1 MMCWQRR
8 IYFNGEKIFVYRA
21 GLRGMIHAVLRVTIK
36 YVFGSCTFVE
46 FVVPRV
52 ASCAFMWAERL
63 LPFGEEKKS
72 MQGCRWVRVFSRW
85 MRIS

>member
-1 MMCWQRR
+1 
-8 IYFNGEKIFVYRA
+8 
-21 GLRGMIHAVLRVTIK
+21 MIHSVLRVAIK

-63 LPFGEEKKS
+63 LPFGEEKKHARVS
-72 MQGCRWVRVFSRW
+72 VGACVFQMDANFIKYVQVVLLVFTLVVRCMVKD
-85 MRIS
+85 

>member
-1 MMCWQRR
+1 
-8 IYFNGEKIFVYRA
+8 
-21 GLRGMIHAVLRVTIK
+21 MIHSVLRVVIK

-63 LPFGEEKKS
+63 LPFGEEKKHARVS
-72 MQGCRWVRVFSRW
+72 VGACIFQMDANFIKYVQVVLHAFTLVVRCMVED
-85 MRIS
+85 